1 MTEVMRVCFRHR
13 YPELLAKGLV
23 DESTR
28 IIDKEDLDFY
38 TSKNL
43 PYKQIKKGLG
53 LEPDDIKRLRELER
67 SLLASD
73 RDRALDG
80 IASEASDDATDDVP
94 EGDDGTY
101 RTDRAAI
108 FMYADDNG
116 SASLHV
122 SLATRLCREMCV
134 ESCPAIIGGSIDPS
148 GIGHDIRSAIGPIH
162 SMDVTMLL
170 IWTDQCIPDDDL
182 RWLRSYCEGR
192 RIRIIPIG
200 DMPSLWKG
208 IIWGDNDIKPK
219 GGRWMELRWAHI
231 PETASGVSRSTRV
244 LNIEDAMDC
253 ARLGIPYWAVAESI
267 GVSRMGMKKALCA
280 EGIYDDCMDAY
291 WNARNVTV
299 ASETPVCTPSETPMS
314 ESRFEVTDEE
324 VSPVNSEGGAQ
335 ITEVSE
341 LQPPMRAPSD
351 TPSDT
356 PISEFRPEVTDE
368 VVSPVN
374 SEGGAQ
380 IAEVSEL
387 QPPIDTPS
395 EKAPETPSE
404 DVHRDTPRKAPS
416 EVPAIIEMGFAMMTV
431 SGAKGVVST
440 INDGTAPDED
450 LWTPVA
456 DGFTVDTY
464 RLSLIARDGRV
475 YYCVGVACEV
485 IKAVYTPAKETV
497 YFDRQGRVY
506 ALDGC
511 LTLRLADWS
520 AVEVPIVSDV
530 PVNTK
535 RWIA

>member
-1 MTEVMRVCFRHR
+1 MMTEVMRVCFRHR

-73 RDRALDG
+73 RERALDG
-80 IASEASDDATDDVP
+80 LDPGSDGEPESTEDAADSDVA
-94 EGDDGTY
+94 EY
-101 RTDRAAI
+101 RTPKAAI
-108 FMYADDNG
+108 FMYADSTG
-116 SASLHV
+116 SAALHV
-122 SLATRLCREMCV
+122 ALATRWCREKGI
-134 ESCPAIIGGSIDPS
+134 EACPPMIGGSVDPS
-148 GIGHDIRSAIGPIH
+148 GVGHNLRTAIAPLGD
-162 SMDVTMLL
+162 MDATMLI
-170 IWTDQCIPDDDL
+170 IWTDQSIPDDEL
-182 RWLRSYCEGR
+182 EWLRSYCAGR
-192 RIRIIPIG
+192 HIDIVPIG
-200 DMPSLWKG
+200 DMASLWRG
-208 IIWGDNDIKPK
+208 IRWGRNDIEPK
-219 GGRWMELRWAHI
+219 RGKWMELRWAHI
-231 PETASGVSRSTRV
+231 PVTVDGVCRTTRV
-244 LNIEDAMDC
+244 LNVEDAMDC
-253 ARLGIPYWAVAESI
+253 ARLGIPYWAVGECI
-267 GVSRMGMKKALCA
+267 GVSWRGMVKALQ
-280 EGIYDDCMDAY
+280 
-291 WNARNVTV
+291 
-299 ASETPVCTPSETPMS
+299 S
-314 ESRFEVTDEE
+314 ESMLEDYNEAYCEAINYHSDCETT
-324 VSPVNSEGGAQ
+324 VSGES
-335 ITEVSE
+335 
-341 LQPPMRAPSD
+341 
-351 TPSDT
+351 
-356 PISEFRPEVTDE
+356 
-368 VVSPVN
+368 VSPVN

-395 EKAPETPSE
+395 VEAPETPTE
-404 DVHRDTPRKAPS
+404 DVHRDTPSVEAPS
-416 EVPAIIEMGFAMMTV
+416 EAPATIEMGFPMMTV

-485 IKAVYTPAKETV
+485 IKAVYTQAKETV
-497 YFDRQGRVY
+497 YFDRTGRVY
-506 ALDGC
+506 ALDGF

>member
-73 RDRALDG
+73 RERALDG
-80 IASEASDDATDDVP
+80 LGPGSDGEPESTEDAADSDVA
-94 EGDDGTY
+94 EY
-101 RTDRAAI
+101 RTPKAAI
-108 FMYADDNG
+108 FMYADSTG
-116 SASLHV
+116 SAALHV
-122 SLATRLCREMCV
+122 ALATRWCREKGI
-134 ESCPAIIGGSIDPS
+134 EACPPMIGGSVDPS
-148 GIGHDIRSAIGPIH
+148 GVGHNLRTAIAPLGD
-162 SMDVTMLL
+162 MDATMLI
-170 IWTDQCIPDDDL
+170 IWTDQSIPDDEL
-182 RWLRSYCEGR
+182 EWLRSYCEGR
-192 RIRIIPIG
+192 HIDIVPIG
-200 DMPSLWKG
+200 DMASLWRG
-208 IIWGDNDIKPK
+208 IRWGRNDIEPK
-219 GGRWMELRWAHI
+219 RGKWMELRWAHI
-231 PETASGVSRSTRV
+231 PVTVDGVCRTTRV
-244 LNIEDAMDC
+244 LNVEDAMDC
-253 ARLGIPYWAVAESI
+253 ARLGIPYWAVGECI
-267 GVSRMGMKKALCA
+267 GVSWRGMVKALQ
-280 EGIYDDCMDAY
+280 
-291 WNARNVTV
+291 
-299 ASETPVCTPSETPMS
+299 S
-314 ESRFEVTDEE
+314 ESMLEDYNEAYCEAINYHSDCETT
-324 VSPVNSEGGAQ
+324 VSGES
-335 ITEVSE
+335 
-341 LQPPMRAPSD
+341 
-351 TPSDT
+351 
-356 PISEFRPEVTDE
+356 
-368 VVSPVN
+368 VSPVN

-395 EKAPETPSE
+395 VEAPETPTE
-404 DVHRDTPRKAPS
+404 DVHRDTPSVEAPS
-416 EVPAIIEMGFAMMTV
+416 EAPATIEMGFPMMTV

-464 RLSLIARDGRV
+464 RLSLIARDGHV

-497 YFDRQGRVY
+497 YFDRMGRVY
-506 ALDGC
+506 ALDGF

>member
-73 RDRALDG
+73 RERALDG
-80 IASEASDDATDDVP
+80 LGPGSDGEPESTEDAADSDVA
-94 EGDDGTY
+94 EF
-101 RTDRAAI
+101 RTPKAAI
-108 FMYADDNG
+108 FMYADSTG
-116 SASLHV
+116 SAALHV
-122 SLATRLCREMCV
+122 ALATRWCREKGI
-134 ESCPAIIGGSIDPS
+134 EACPPMIGGSVDPS
-148 GIGHDIRSAIGPIH
+148 GVGHNLRTAIAPLGD
-162 SMDVTMLL
+162 MDATMLI
-170 IWTDQCIPDDDL
+170 IWTDQSIPDDEL
-182 RWLRSYCEGR
+182 EWLRSYCEGR
-192 RIRIIPIG
+192 HIDIVPIG
-200 DMPSLWKG
+200 DMASLWRG
-208 IIWGDNDIKPK
+208 IRWGRNDIEPK
-219 GGRWMELRWAHI
+219 RGKWMELRWAHI
-231 PETASGVSRSTRV
+231 PVTVDGVCRTTRV
-244 LNIEDAMDC
+244 LNVEDAMDC
-253 ARLGIPYWAVAESI
+253 ARLGIPYWAVGECI
-267 GVSRMGMKKALCA
+267 GVSWRGMVKALQ
-280 EGIYDDCMDAY
+280 
-291 WNARNVTV
+291 
-299 ASETPVCTPSETPMS
+299 S
-314 ESRFEVTDEE
+314 ESMLEDYNEAYCEAINYHSDCETT
-324 VSPVNSEGGAQ
+324 VSGES
-335 ITEVSE
+335 
-341 LQPPMRAPSD
+341 
-351 TPSDT
+351 
-356 PISEFRPEVTDE
+356 
-368 VVSPVN
+368 VSPVN

-395 EKAPETPSE
+395 VEAPETPTE
-404 DVHRDTPRKAPS
+404 DVHRDTPSVEAPS
-416 EVPAIIEMGFAMMTV
+416 EAPATIEMGFPMMTV

-464 RLSLIARDGRV
+464 RLSLIARDGRI

-497 YFDRQGRVY
+497 YFDRMGRVY
-506 ALDGC
+506 ALDGF

>member
-73 RDRALDG
+73 RERALDG
-80 IASEASDDATDDVP
+80 LGSGSDGEPESTEDAADSDVA
-94 EGDDGTY
+94 EY
-101 RTDRAAI
+101 RTPKAAI
-108 FMYADDNG
+108 FMYADSTG
-116 SASLHV
+116 SAALHV
-122 SLATRLCREMCV
+122 ALATRWCREKGI
-134 ESCPAIIGGSIDPS
+134 EACPPMIGGSVDPS
-148 GIGHDIRSAIGPIH
+148 GVGHNLRTAIAPLGD
-162 SMDVTMLL
+162 MDATMLI
-170 IWTDQCIPDDDL
+170 IWTDQSIPDDEL
-182 RWLRSYCEGR
+182 EWLRSYCAGR
-192 RIRIIPIG
+192 HIDIVPIG
-200 DMPSLWKG
+200 DMASLWRG
-208 IIWGDNDIKPK
+208 IRWGRNDIEPK
-219 GGRWMELRWAHI
+219 RGKWMELRWAHI
-231 PETASGVSRSTRV
+231 PVTVDGVCRTTRV
-244 LNIEDAMDC
+244 LNVEDAMDC
-253 ARLGIPYWAVAESI
+253 ARLGIPYWAVGECI
-267 GVSRMGMKKALCA
+267 GVSWRGMVKALQ
-280 EGIYDDCMDAY
+280 
-291 WNARNVTV
+291 
-299 ASETPVCTPSETPMS
+299 S
-314 ESRFEVTDEE
+314 ESMLEDYNEAYCEAINYHSDCETT
-324 VSPVNSEGGAQ
+324 VSGES
-335 ITEVSE
+335 
-341 LQPPMRAPSD
+341 
-351 TPSDT
+351 
-356 PISEFRPEVTDE
+356 
-368 VVSPVN
+368 VSPVN

-395 EKAPETPSE
+395 VEAPETPTE
-404 DVHRDTPRKAPS
+404 DVHRVTPSVEAPS
-416 EVPAIIEMGFAMMTV
+416 EAPATIEMGFPMMTV

-464 RLSLIARDGRV
+464 RLSLIARDGHV

-497 YFDRQGRVY
+497 YFDRTGRVY
-506 ALDGC
+506 ALDGF

>member
-73 RDRALDG
+73 RERALDG
-80 IASEASDDATDDVP
+80 LGPGSDGEPESTEDAADSDVA
-94 EGDDGTY
+94 EY
-101 RTDRAAI
+101 RTPKAAI
-108 FMYADDNG
+108 FMYADSTG
-116 SASLHV
+116 SAALHV
-122 SLATRLCREMCV
+122 ALATRWCREKGI
-134 ESCPAIIGGSIDPS
+134 EACPPMIGGSVDPS
-148 GIGHDIRSAIGPIH
+148 GVGHNLRTAIAPLGD
-162 SMDVTMLL
+162 MDATMLI
-170 IWTDQCIPDDDL
+170 IWTDQSIPDDEL
-182 RWLRSYCEGR
+182 EWLRSYCETR
-192 RIRIIPIG
+192 HIDIVPIG
-200 DMPSLWKG
+200 DMASLWRG
-208 IIWGDNDIKPK
+208 IRWGRNDIEPK
-219 GGRWMELRWAHI
+219 RGKWMELRWAHI
-231 PETASGVSRSTRV
+231 PVTVDGVCRTTRV
-244 LNIEDAMDC
+244 LNVEDAMDC
-253 ARLGIPYWAVAESI
+253 ARLGIPYWAVGECI
-267 GVSRMGMKKALCA
+267 GVSWRGMVKALQ
-280 EGIYDDCMDAY
+280 
-291 WNARNVTV
+291 
-299 ASETPVCTPSETPMS
+299 S
-314 ESRFEVTDEE
+314 ESMLEDYNEAYCEAINYHSDCETT
-324 VSPVNSEGGAQ
+324 VSGES
-335 ITEVSE
+335 
-341 LQPPMRAPSD
+341 
-351 TPSDT
+351 
-356 PISEFRPEVTDE
+356 
-368 VVSPVN
+368 VSPVN

-395 EKAPETPSE
+395 VEAPETPTE
-404 DVHRDTPRKAPS
+404 DVHRDTPSVEAPS
-416 EVPAIIEMGFAMMTV
+416 EAPATIEMGFPMMTV

-497 YFDRQGRVY
+497 YFDRMGRVY
-506 ALDGC
+506 ALDGF

>member
-73 RDRALDG
+73 RERALDG
-80 IASEASDDATDDVP
+80 LGPGSDGEPESTEDAADSDVA
-94 EGDDGTY
+94 EF
-101 RTDRAAI
+101 RTPKAAI
-108 FMYADDNG
+108 FMYADSTG
-116 SASLHV
+116 SAALHV
-122 SLATRLCREMCV
+122 ALATRWCREKGI
-134 ESCPAIIGGSIDPS
+134 EACPPMIGGSVDPS
-148 GIGHDIRSAIGPIH
+148 GVGHNLRTAIAPLGD
-162 SMDVTMLL
+162 MDATMLI
-170 IWTDQCIPDDDL
+170 IWTDQSIPDDEL
-182 RWLRSYCEGR
+182 EWLRSYCETR
-192 RIRIIPIG
+192 HIDIVPIG
-200 DMPSLWKG
+200 DMASLWRG
-208 IIWGDNDIKPK
+208 IRWGRNDIEPK
-219 GGRWMELRWAHI
+219 RGKWMELRWAHI
-231 PETASGVSRSTRV
+231 PVTVDGVCRTTRV
-244 LNIEDAMDC
+244 LNVEDAMDC
-253 ARLGIPYWAVAESI
+253 ARLGIPYWAVGECI
-267 GVSRMGMKKALCA
+267 GVSWRGMVKALQ
-280 EGIYDDCMDAY
+280 
-291 WNARNVTV
+291 
-299 ASETPVCTPSETPMS
+299 S
-314 ESRFEVTDEE
+314 ESMLEDYNEAYCEAINYHSDCETT
-324 VSPVNSEGGAQ
+324 VSGES
-335 ITEVSE
+335 
-341 LQPPMRAPSD
+341 
-351 TPSDT
+351 
-356 PISEFRPEVTDE
+356 
-368 VVSPVN
+368 VSPVN

-395 EKAPETPSE
+395 VE
-404 DVHRDTPRKAPS
+404 APS
-416 EVPAIIEMGFAMMTV
+416 EAPATIEMGFPMMTV

-464 RLSLIARDGRV
+464 RLSLIAHDGRV

-497 YFDRQGRVY
+497 YFDRTGRVY
-506 ALDGC
+506 ALDGF

>member
-73 RDRALDG
+73 RERALDG
-80 IASEASDDATDDVP
+80 LGPGSDGEPESTEDAADSDVA
-94 EGDDGTY
+94 EF
-101 RTDRAAI
+101 RTPKAAI
-108 FMYADDNG
+108 FMYADSTG
-116 SASLHV
+116 SAALHV
-122 SLATRLCREMCV
+122 ALATRWCREKGI
-134 ESCPAIIGGSIDPS
+134 EACPPMIGGSVDPS
-148 GIGHDIRSAIGPIH
+148 GVGHNLRTAIAPLGD
-162 SMDVTMLL
+162 MDATMLI
-170 IWTDQCIPDDDL
+170 IWTDQSIPDDEL
-182 RWLRSYCEGR
+182 EWLRSYCAGR
-192 RIRIIPIG
+192 HIDIVPIG
-200 DMPSLWKG
+200 DMASLWRG
-208 IIWGDNDIKPK
+208 IRWGRNDIEPK
-219 GGRWMELRWAHI
+219 RGKWMELRWAHI
-231 PETASGVSRSTRV
+231 PVTVDGVCRTTRV
-244 LNIEDAMDC
+244 LNVEDAMDC
-253 ARLGIPYWAVAESI
+253 ARLGIPYWAVGECI
-267 GVSRMGMKKALCA
+267 GVSWRGMVKALQ
-280 EGIYDDCMDAY
+280 
-291 WNARNVTV
+291 
-299 ASETPVCTPSETPMS
+299 S
-314 ESRFEVTDEE
+314 ESMLEDYNEAYCEAINYHSDCETTVSGES

-335 ITEVSE
+335 IAEVSE
-341 LQPPMRAPSD
+341 LQSPMRAPSD
-351 TPSDT
+351 TPSVA
-356 PISEFRPEVTDE
+356 PPSEFRPEVTDE
-368 VVSPVN
+368 EVSPVN

-395 EKAPETPSE
+395 VEAPETPTE
-404 DVHRDTPRKAPS
+404 DVHRDTPRRAPS
-416 EVPAIIEMGFAMMTV
+416 VEAPAVIEMGFPMMTV

-464 RLSLIARDGRV
+464 RLSLMARDGRV

-485 IKAVYTPAKETV
+485 IKAVYTPAKQII
-497 YFDRQGRVY
+497 YFDRMGRVY
-506 ALDGC
+506 ALDGF

>member
-73 RDRALDG
+73 RERALDG
-80 IASEASDDATDDVP
+80 LGHGSDGEPESTEDAADSDVA
-94 EGDDGTY
+94 EY
-101 RTDRAAI
+101 RTPKAAI
-108 FMYADDNG
+108 FMYADSTG
-116 SASLHV
+116 SAALHV
-122 SLATRLCREMCV
+122 ALATRWCREKGI
-134 ESCPAIIGGSIDPS
+134 EACPPMIGGSVDPS
-148 GIGHDIRSAIGPIH
+148 GVGHNLRTAIAPLGD
-162 SMDVTMLL
+162 MDATMLI
-170 IWTDQCIPDDDL
+170 IWTDQSIPDDEL
-182 RWLRSYCEGR
+182 EWLRSYCEGR
-192 RIRIIPIG
+192 HIDIVPIG
-200 DMPSLWKG
+200 DMASLWRG
-208 IIWGDNDIKPK
+208 IRWGRNDIEPK
-219 GGRWMELRWAHI
+219 RGKWMELRWAHI
-231 PETASGVSRSTRV
+231 PVTVDGVCRTTRV
-244 LNIEDAMDC
+244 LNVEDAMDC
-253 ARLGIPYWAVAESI
+253 ARLGIPYWAVGECI
-267 GVSRMGMKKALCA
+267 GVSWRGMVKALQ
-280 EGIYDDCMDAY
+280 
-291 WNARNVTV
+291 
-299 ASETPVCTPSETPMS
+299 S
-314 ESRFEVTDEE
+314 ESMLEDYNEAYCEAINYHSDCETT
-324 VSPVNSEGGAQ
+324 VSGES
-335 ITEVSE
+335 
-341 LQPPMRAPSD
+341 
-351 TPSDT
+351 
-356 PISEFRPEVTDE
+356 
-368 VVSPVN
+368 VSPVN

-387 QPPIDTPS
+387 RPPIDTPS
-395 EKAPETPSE
+395 VEAPETPTE

-416 EVPAIIEMGFAMMTV
+416 DTPAIIEMGFPMMTV

-497 YFDRQGRVY
+497 YFDRTGRVY
-506 ALDGC
+506 ALDGF

>member
-73 RDRALDG
+73 RERALDG
-80 IASEASDDATDDVP
+80 LGPGSDGEPESTEDAADSDVA
-94 EGDDGTY
+94 EY
-101 RTDRAAI
+101 RTPKAAI
-108 FMYADDNG
+108 FMYADSTG
-116 SASLHV
+116 SAALHV
-122 SLATRLCREMCV
+122 ALATRWCREKGI
-134 ESCPAIIGGSIDPS
+134 EACPPMIGGSVDPS
-148 GIGHDIRSAIGPIH
+148 GVGHNLRTAIAPLGD
-162 SMDVTMLL
+162 MDATMLI
-170 IWTDQCIPDDDL
+170 IWTDQSIPDDEL
-182 RWLRSYCEGR
+182 EWLRSYCEGR
-192 RIRIIPIG
+192 HIDIVPIG
-200 DMPSLWKG
+200 DMASLWRG
-208 IIWGDNDIKPK
+208 IRWGRNDIEPK
-219 GGRWMELRWAHI
+219 RGKWMELRWAHI
-231 PETASGVSRSTRV
+231 PVTVDGVCRTTRV
-244 LNIEDAMDC
+244 LNVEDAMDC
-253 ARLGIPYWAVAESI
+253 ARLGIPYWAVGECI
-267 GVSRMGMKKALCA
+267 GVSWRGMVKALQ
-280 EGIYDDCMDAY
+280 
-291 WNARNVTV
+291 
-299 ASETPVCTPSETPMS
+299 S
-314 ESRFEVTDEE
+314 ESMLEDYNEAYCEAINYHSDCETT
-324 VSPVNSEGGAQ
+324 VSGES
-335 ITEVSE
+335 
-341 LQPPMRAPSD
+341 
-351 TPSDT
+351 
-356 PISEFRPEVTDE
+356 
-368 VVSPVN
+368 VSPVN

-395 EKAPETPSE
+395 VEAPETPTE
-404 DVHRDTPRKAPS
+404 DVHRDTPSVEAPS
-416 EVPAIIEMGFAMMTV
+416 EAPATIEMGFPMMTV

-497 YFDRQGRVY
+497 YFDRTGRVY
-506 ALDGC
+506 ALDGF

>member
-122 SLATRLCREMCV
+122 SLATRLCREMGV

-231 PETASGVSRSTRV
+231 PETASGVSRTTRV

-324 VSPVNSEGGAQ
+324 
-335 ITEVSE
+335 
-341 LQPPMRAPSD
+341 
-351 TPSDT
+351 
-356 PISEFRPEVTDE
+356 
-368 VVSPVN
+368 VSPVN

-506 ALDGC
+506 ALDGF

>member
-43 PYKQIKKGLG
+43 PNKQIKKGLG

-73 RDRALDG
+73 RERALDG
-80 IASEASDDATDDVP
+80 LGPGSDGEPESTEDAADSDVA
-94 EGDDGTY
+94 EY
-101 RTDRAAI
+101 RTPKAAI
-108 FMYADDNG
+108 FMYADSTG
-116 SASLHV
+116 SAALHV
-122 SLATRLCREMCV
+122 ALATRWCREKGI
-134 ESCPAIIGGSIDPS
+134 EACPPMIGGSVDPS
-148 GIGHDIRSAIGPIH
+148 GVGHNLRTAIAPLGD
-162 SMDVTMLL
+162 MDATMLI
-170 IWTDQCIPDDDL
+170 IWTDQSIPDDEL
-182 RWLRSYCEGR
+182 EWLRSYCETR
-192 RIRIIPIG
+192 HIDIVPIG
-200 DMPSLWKG
+200 DMASLWRG
-208 IIWGDNDIKPK
+208 IRWGRNDIEPK
-219 GGRWMELRWAHI
+219 RGKWMELRWAHI
-231 PETASGVSRSTRV
+231 PVTVDGVCRTTRV
-244 LNIEDAMDC
+244 LNVEDAMDC
-253 ARLGIPYWAVAESI
+253 ARLGIPYWAVGECI
-267 GVSRMGMKKALCA
+267 GVSWRGMVKALQ
-280 EGIYDDCMDAY
+280 
-291 WNARNVTV
+291 
-299 ASETPVCTPSETPMS
+299 S
-314 ESRFEVTDEE
+314 ESMLEDYNEAYCEAINYHSDCETT
-324 VSPVNSEGGAQ
+324 VSGES
-335 ITEVSE
+335 
-341 LQPPMRAPSD
+341 
-351 TPSDT
+351 
-356 PISEFRPEVTDE
+356 
-368 VVSPVN
+368 VSPVN

-395 EKAPETPSE
+395 VE
-404 DVHRDTPRKAPS
+404 APS
-416 EVPAIIEMGFAMMTV
+416 EAPATIEMGFPMMTV

-497 YFDRQGRVY
+497 YFDRTGRVY
-506 ALDGC
+506 ALDGF

>member
-73 RDRALDG
+73 RERALDG
-80 IASEASDDATDDVP
+80 LGHGSDGEPESTEDAADSDVA
-94 EGDDGTY
+94 EY
-101 RTDRAAI
+101 RTPKAAI
-108 FMYADDNG
+108 FMYADSTG
-116 SASLHV
+116 SAALHV
-122 SLATRLCREMCV
+122 ALATRWCREKGI
-134 ESCPAIIGGSIDPS
+134 EACPPMIGGSVDPS
-148 GIGHDIRSAIGPIH
+148 GVGHNLRTAIAPLGD
-162 SMDVTMLL
+162 MDATMLI
-170 IWTDQCIPDDDL
+170 IWTDQSIPDDEL
-182 RWLRSYCEGR
+182 EWLRSYCEGR
-192 RIRIIPIG
+192 HIDIVPIG
-200 DMPSLWKG
+200 DMASLWRG
-208 IIWGDNDIKPK
+208 IRWGRNDIEPK
-219 GGRWMELRWAHI
+219 RGKWMELRWAHI
-231 PETASGVSRSTRV
+231 PVTVDGVCRTTRV
-244 LNIEDAMDC
+244 LNVEDAMDC
-253 ARLGIPYWAVAESI
+253 ARLGIPYWAVGECI
-267 GVSRMGMKKALCA
+267 GVSWRGMVKALQ
-280 EGIYDDCMDAY
+280 
-291 WNARNVTV
+291 
-299 ASETPVCTPSETPMS
+299 S
-314 ESRFEVTDEE
+314 ESMLEDYNEAYCEAINYHSDCETT
-324 VSPVNSEGGAQ
+324 VSGES
-335 ITEVSE
+335 
-341 LQPPMRAPSD
+341 
-351 TPSDT
+351 
-356 PISEFRPEVTDE
+356 
-368 VVSPVN
+368 VSPVN

-395 EKAPETPSE
+395 VEAPETPTE

-416 EVPAIIEMGFAMMTV
+416 DTPAIIEMGFPMMTV

-497 YFDRQGRVY
+497 YFDRTGRVY
-506 ALDGC
+506 ALDGF